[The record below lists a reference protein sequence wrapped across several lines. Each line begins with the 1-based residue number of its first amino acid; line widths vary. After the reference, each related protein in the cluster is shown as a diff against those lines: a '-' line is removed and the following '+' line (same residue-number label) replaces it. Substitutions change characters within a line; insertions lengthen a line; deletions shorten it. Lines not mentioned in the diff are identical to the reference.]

1 MDDLGYTDDGISHV
15 AAHFGYME
23 DPNVPAVLRLADAAG
38 LEGPLDLDDASYF
51 LSTIELRVGRDPA

>member
-1 MDDLGYTDDGISHV
+1 VDDLGYTDDGISHV

-23 DPNVPAVLRLADAAG
+23 DPNVPAVLRLADA
-38 LEGPLDLDDASYF
+38 SYF